1 MMNLPIE
8 GLENKVETMDI
19 TMSGKVLITG
29 ISGMIGG
36 MIARILQDSESFRR
50 GKIQII
56 GISRER
62 DKAIV
67 NLGSALCE
75 KITLVEADIV
85 DTVSLEQIEAVD
97 VIIHCAAVTA
107 SSEMVT
113 HPVEVADG
121 IVLGTRN
128 MLELAKRCHVKSMVY
143 LSSMEVYGAVSDIGR
158 PRLEEELGDI
168 NLDAPRS
175 CYPMAK
181 RMAEH
186 YCHIYQK
193 EYGVPVKIARLA
205 QTFGKGVRQDDNRVY
220 MQFARAAME
229 GKNII
234 LKTPGTSMGN
244 YCETKDAVNAIF
256 TILEKGIDGETY
268 NVVNEANTMR
278 IRDMANL
285 VAEHIAKGKIEVII
299 QAEDSAVTG
308 YAPDTSLR
316 MSSEKLRALGWGPT
330 KGLEEMFRDVIDCI
344 SKEPGGR

>member
-1 MMNLPIE
+1 MNLPTE
-8 GLENKVETMDI
+8 GLENKVDAMEI
-19 TMSGKVLITG
+19 TISGKVLITG

-36 MIARILQDSESFRR
+36 MIARILQDSEGFRQ

-56 GISRER
+56 GVSR
-62 DKAIV
+62 DKEKAIT
-67 NLGSALCE
+67 NLGTALS
-75 KITLVEADIV
+75 KRIDIVEADIL
-85 DTVSLEQIEAVD
+85 DTIALKQIEEAD
-97 VIIHCAAVTA
+97 VIFHCAAITT

-128 MLELAKRCHVKSMVY
+128 MLELARRCKAKSMVY

-285 VAEHIAKGKIEVII
+285 VAEHISKGKIEVII

-316 MSSEKLRALGWGPT
+316 MSSEKLRALGWRPT
-330 KGLEEMFRDVIDCI
+330 KCLIDMFQDMTVPR
-344 SKEPGGR
+344 GR